1 MMAYSIYKSPAG
13 ERAIMAWYDS
23 ALAHWPVPYEA
34 LNVSTRHGDTFVL
47 ASGASGKGSDSPL
60 ILLHGAGTN
69 SAMWAGD
76 VAAYSRQYRVYAVDL
91 LGEPGKSAPVRPAWD
106 GPAYAE
112 WLADVLDALKV
123 EKATLLGLSQGGWT
137 ALKFAVYQPRRVES
151 LVLLNPAGIAPD
163 KLSFVI
169 QAIPLSLLGPWGIS
183 RINRLL
189 FGSQPIPKEVD
200 EATTL
205 IMTHFKTRVGVLPL
219 FTEAELQRL
228 SMPVLLLLG
237 ARDALRDGQ
246 KISTRMQKLVPRL
259 TTIIIPEAGHALMN
273 TPPHILPFLAEARR
287 T

>member
-1 MMAYSIYKSPAG
+1 MAYSIYKSPAG

-47 ASGASGKGSDSPL
+47 ASGASGKRSDSPL

-163 KLSFVI
+163 KLAFVM
-169 QAIPLSLLGPWGIS
+169 QAIPLSLLGRWGIR

-189 FGSQPIPKEVD
+189 FGGQPVPKEVD

-205 IMTHFKTRVGVLPL
+205 IMTHFKTRLGVLPL
-219 FTEAELQRL
+219 FTEAELQCL

-237 ARDALRDGQ
+237 ARDALRDGP
-246 KISTRMQKLVPRL
+246 KISARMQRLVLRL
-259 TTIIIPEAGHALMN
+259 TTIIVPEAGHALMN
-273 TPPHILPFLAEARR
+273 TPPYILPFLAEPNRV
-287 T
+287 

>member
-1 MMAYSIYKSPAG
+1 MAPSIYAIYKSPAG
-13 ERAIMAWYDS
+13 ERAVMAWYDA
-23 ALAHWPVPYEA
+23 ALARWPVPHETFN
-34 LNVSTRHGDTFVL
+34 LPTHHGDTFVL
-47 ASGASGKGSDSPL
+47 ASGQESNPPL

-123 EKATLLGLSQGGWT
+123 ETATLLGLSQGGWA
-137 ALKFAVYQPRRVES
+137 ALKLAVSQPQRVER

-169 QAIPLSLLGPWGIS
+169 QAIPLSLMGPWGI
-183 RINRLL
+183 RRLTRLL
-189 FGSQPIPKEVD
+189 FGGQPVPQEVD

-205 IMTHFKTRVGVLPL
+205 MMTHFKTRMGVLPL
-219 FTEAELQRL
+219 FTEAELRCL

-237 ARDALRDGQ
+237 ARDALRDGP
-246 KISTRMQKLVPRL
+246 KIAARMQGTVPRL
-259 TTIIIPEAGHALMN
+259 TTTIIPEAGHALMN
-273 TPPHILPFLAEARR
+273 TPPHILPFLVESNHA
-287 T
+287 